1 MRAIPRRPWRHAV
14 AVLAVSA
21 LSALG
26 CYGQASYDNDPNNPN
41 APQMLPDG
49 SLVCDLDK
57 VPANVTLQSVAQ
69 DFAREIHPIMV
80 REPAG
85 CISCHST
92 TSGRLFKISHE
103 GLETFYAARA
113 AGFMNP
119 QSGSLLSRL
128 VTPDESVRMPPRQP
142 AWSAKQIATVA
153 SLTCQLAAVTAR
165 NPSPPP
171 DEEFPPALLQPYSGP
186 AVATYDNPFLGFD
199 QLKGKVKAVF
209 NDTWVRNGVDLFAQ
223 NVGAFGGVDY
233 KNHFAEART
242 ATPDFLMGLD
252 DLASDVC
259 LAAATNKTGPFAGLD
274 LATPL
279 VDIPAP
285 TTTQYEMENAAR
297 RSSDGTIPA
306 GTQIV
311 ASEGV
316 KSGTTGW
323 LLYVIGSLTTA
334 QAYNFPVSGTYRFTV
349 KARGDLCGPALPRLE
364 FKVDNRTEKEWDVS
378 NSTAYADFV
387 YTQTVTAGDHVLA
400 VHFNNDY
407 AQSGCDRNLHVD
419 ALQVHGPL
427 ESPTGTQRADAA
439 KVKVNTLYQRMLYR
453 DATPQERTNGYAL
466 VKDLNEQ
473 EANLNKA
480 WSGLCEGLMRAP
492 DFLFTLPPSY
502 EGLSG
507 NARNRL
513 LLVKLAQDLLGRP
526 PTTAEFTA
534 LESGQK
540 TWEAMV
546 DTYLESPEFRTYYYQ
561 RMRIRT
567 ESSGTLETDEP
578 ARLWTHL
585 VTEGKPLQE
594 LLTGDYSVDATF
606 KKTAR
611 PAQHGKT
618 GVLTMKGFIKSKPGL
633 PHYNYAARVMADFMG
648 TMYEVP
654 SEIFD
659 MRGNA
664 TAASTVDPTSVCFS
678 CHQTLTPL
686 AHQRLKWDDEGNYRT
701 TDENGTPLDDS
712 DRGLVATYAFKGQG
726 MEAFATQAARKEAF
740 VRRTLNAQFTLF
752 FGREMRYSQDERVIY
767 KRLWDVTQA
776 SNGNLKAVLKT
787 VATSP
792 EYLRN

>member
-1 MRAIPRRPWRHAV
+1 
-14 AVLAVSA
+14 
-21 LSALG
+21 
-26 CYGQASYDNDPNNPN
+26 
-41 APQMLPDG
+41 
-49 SLVCDLDK
+49 
-57 VPANVTLQSVAQ
+57 
-69 DFAREIHPIMV
+69 
-80 REPAG
+80 
-85 CISCHST
+85 
-92 TSGRLFKISHE
+92 
-103 GLETFYAARA
+103 
-113 AGFMNP
+113 
-119 QSGSLLSRL
+119 
-128 VTPDESVRMPPRQP
+128 
-142 AWSAKQIATVA
+142 
-153 SLTCQLAAVTAR
+153 
-165 NPSPPP
+165 
-171 DEEFPPALLQPYSGP
+171 
-186 AVATYDNPFLGFD
+186 
-199 QLKGKVKAVF
+199 
-209 NDTWVRNGVDLFAQ
+209 
-223 NVGAFGGVDY
+223 
-233 KNHFAEART
+233 
-242 ATPDFLMGLD
+242 
-252 DLASDVC
+252 
-259 LAAATNKTGPFAGLD
+259 
-274 LATPL
+274 
-279 VDIPAP
+279 
-285 TTTQYEMENAAR
+285 
-297 RSSDGTIPA
+297 
-306 GTQIV
+306 
-311 ASEGV
+311 
-316 KSGTTGW
+316 
-323 LLYVIGSLTTA
+323 
-334 QAYNFPVSGTYRFTV
+334 
-349 KARGDLCGPALPRLE
+349 
-364 FKVDNRTEKEWDVS
+364 
-378 NSTAYADFV
+378 
-387 YTQTVTAGDHVLA
+387 
-400 VHFNNDY
+400 
-407 AQSGCDRNLHVD
+407 
-419 ALQVHGPL
+419 
-427 ESPTGTQRADAA
+427 
-439 KVKVNTLYQRMLYR
+439 MLYR

-466 VKDLNEQ
+466 VKDLNGLES
-473 EANLNKA
+473 NLNKA
-480 WSGLCEGLMRAP
+480 WSGVCEGLMRAP

-712 DRGLVATYAFKGQG
+712 DRGLVSTYAFKGQG